1 MSSSLLKIATL
12 TTVIAKKFVTQYAVV
27 DTAGELVGVKAHA
40 TEAEAVAELGTLK
53 YFAEGLEF
61 AKATSG
67 PDAKPQGLNSKANTV
82 AAYLMYKDQ
91 QAAGEEVTVSPEVAQ
106 EAPEEQF

>member
-1 MSSSLLKIATL
+1 MSLLQIKQSQ
-12 TTVIAKKFVTQYAVV
+12 TVVAKKFVPQFFVV
-27 DTAGELVGVKAHA
+27 DNEGNLVGSKAHP
-40 TEAEAVAELGTLK
+40 TEAEAVAEMGTLK

-91 QAAGEEVTVSPEVAQ
+91 QAAGEEVTVAQ
-106 EAPEEQF
+106 EVVSEEAF